1 MGERERARERR
12 EKRKGGEKE
21 GRKKVKWMDF
31 SLKNSTGH
39 TVFVQSKIPHTSI
52 FKDFIVSYLARKS
65 GNLSLEGPLT
75 WWLKQAGRCGGVIQR
90 SPVDGYHYP
99 ALPKI

>member
-39 TVFVQSKIPHTSI
+39 TVFVQSKIPHT
-52 FKDFIVSYLARKS
+52 
-65 GNLSLEGPLT
+65 
-75 WWLKQAGRCGGVIQR
+75 
-90 SPVDGYHYP
+90 
-99 ALPKI
+99 